1 MGVGERT
8 AHFFLGAHV
17 LRRLARPLL
26 GATFI
31 AAGVEA
37 LRDSDRRRR
46 QAQALSGSLGL
57 GDPVTVTKAVAG
69 TQIGAG
75 LLLAT
80 GRMPRLSALAL
91 ALTVVPDAATG
102 HAFWSEQDKQ
112 QKQVQR
118 GLFVRDLGLLGGL
131 LVSVAD
137 TGGRE
142 SVPHRAKRTASRATK
157 IAKQQ
162 LP

>member
-1 MGVGERT
+1 M
-8 AHFFLGAHV
+8 

-37 LRDSDRRRR
+37 LRESDRRRQ
-46 QAQALSGSLGL
+46 QAQALSGTLGL
-57 GDPVTVTKAVAG
+57 GDPGTVTKAVAG

-80 GRMPRLSALAL
+80 GRFPRLSALAL

-102 HAFWSEQDKQ
+102 HAFWAEQDKQ

-142 SVPHRAKRTASRATK
+142 SVPHRAARTAKQASK
-157 IAKQQ
+157 KAKKQ